1 MLIGQLV
8 YRVARVDNCFIK
20 LCLPW
25 PSSREQSQ
33 ACSKENYIR
42 GEWKAHSSSSGK
54 MHFLRV
60 SDRFGDIWNN
70 TLKDDAVKAVVAD
83 RGKGTYSSRLSFFF
97 FFTALRRL
105 STAQWNSTFAYATP
119 SCFAL
124 KTIVLRYRYTRG
136 FTDLRSHWRS
146 NKT

>member
-8 YRVARVDNCFIK
+8 YRVTQVDNCFIK

-25 PSSREQSQ
+25 PSSREQSR
-33 ACSKENYIR
+33 ACSKENCIR

-97 FFTALRRL
+97 FFSVLRRL
-105 STAQWNSTFAYATP
+105 STAQWNSTLRMQRPRASYRIQ
-119 SCFAL
+119 SCWNIDIL
-124 KTIVLRYRYTRG
+124 KV
-136 FTDLRSHWRS
+136 
-146 NKT
+146 

>member
-8 YRVARVDNCFIK
+8 YRVVQVDNCFIK

-33 ACSKENYIR
+33 ACSKENCIR
-42 GEWKAHSSSSGK
+42 GEWKAHSFSSGK

-70 TLKDDAVKAVVAD
+70 TLKDDAIKAVVVD
-83 RGKGTYSSRLSFFF
+83 CGKGTYSSWLSFFF
-97 FFTALRRL
+97 SSSAPSFNRAMKFYV
-105 STAQWNSTFAYATP
+105 AYAAP
-119 SCFAL
+119 SCSYRTQSCWNIDIFE
-124 KTIVLRYRYTRG
+124 VLQIR
-136 FTDLRSHWRS
+136 DLIGDR
-146 NKT
+146 T